1 LGKKAWQSSNYSQNA
16 SAFLAVDGIRG
27 PGYSLTSC
35 EKQGGYDD
43 FINWWAVDLGGVAWI
58 YQIDFYSH
66 PGICRF
72 RPSRS
77 RA

>member
-1 LGKKAWQSSNYSQNA
+1 LAELQLFSKYVS
-16 SAFLAVDGIRG
+16 FLAVDGIRG